1 MGSTGKNTMG
11 SGSNSR
17 RVPYIVG
24 NLTEDDIAEWVK
36 STNTDMPMSTD
47 DTTLNA
53 IIGSQDVSISD
64 IDEDTKSK
72 IKAIIINNR
81 LNGVI
86 GDKWYRN
93 NNITGSQIIY
103 SVKQDGNNYYL
114 VTDMSNSTTQTKISY
129 AKTPEKAYASNKYVG
144 KLMIND
150 VPQLETLLK
159 MKLGK

>member
-1 MGSTGKNTMG
+1 MG
-11 SGSNSR
+11 SGSNNG

-24 NLTEDDIAEWVK
+24 DLTAHDIAEWVK

-81 LNGVI
+81 LSGII

-114 VTDMSNSTTQTKISY
+114 VTDMSNGALQTKISY
-129 AKTPEKAYASNKYVG
+129 AKTPEKAYVSNKYVG
-144 KLMIND
+144 KLMISD
-150 VPQLETLLK
+150 VPQLGTLLK